1 MNYHGNNQGM
11 RGIEWRLKTHPPHAE
26 SHRPHLGTPPL
37 KPYVSGTCHWASAN
51 RKLLLSKGHC
61 IKSYRLSDFNDRN
74 LASRCSGDQ
83 SPRPKCQ
90 QDGFL
95 LRLCSRPPCQLLG
108 FAGHLCCP
116 SGPGCITGISAF
128 VCTFPWV
135 HVCVHISPPCKDT
148 SPLGLGPTQMTS
160 F

>member
-1 MNYHGNNQGM
+1 MRNHSFGLQFLSSHIPSSHGSTGVQGLQEQSTTHLAGLSNRNVLSPSSGGQKFRISVSAGTGPPEAM
-11 RGIEWRLKTHPPHAE
+11 R
-26 SHRPHLGTPPL
+26 
-37 KPYVSGTCHWASAN
+37 
-51 RKLLLSKGHC
+51 
-61 IKSYRLSDFNDRN
+61 
-74 LASRCSGDQ
+74 
-83 SPRPKCQ
+83 
-90 QDGFL
+90 
-95 LRLCSRPPCQLLG
+95 RLCSGPPCQLLG